1 MERTDVSQRS
11 SFWAIAAFIVI
22 LMIASLF
29 RFPQL
34 DRRPLHGDEAN
45 QAVKTGALYDRGYYE
60 YDPFEHHG
68 PTLYYLELP
77 FLWLSGAKDF
87 ADSTIVPYRLLT
99 VIGGIVLIALLWLLR
114 DLIGTGAVLWTALL
128 MAVSHGMVY
137 YSRYYVQ
144 EMLLICFV
152 QAAFS
157 FGWLYFKKPSRWR
170 AVLFGI
176 ALGLIHATKET
187 CILMVFSA
195 IVAGAVALWLYRR
208 SVTQSFSELSRQF
221 FTRTRTI
228 ELLIVV
234 ASALV
239 VSVVFFTSFFSH
251 ARGPLDSIL
260 TYTHYLHRAEGAGSS
275 GIHDKPWHYY
285 IQLLTYFHRQAGP
298 RWSEGFTL
306 FLALVA
312 SCGILFTRLFA
323 RKKEDTT
330 AQHRFAPFLLV
341 YGLLLLALFSAIPY
355 KTPWNV
361 LPAYHG
367 LLLLAGVGAARICTA
382 RFGRVVQALLCLILL
397 GGAAHMGWQ
406 SYQGNYIYDADT
418 RNPYVYAHPSRAIYK
433 LVDRV
438 HHIAAVAPE
447 GKDMRINLIQ
457 PEGDYWPLPWYLKE
471 YSQIG
476 WWTQMPEQLDA
487 PLVLAPAAL
496 HDLVEEHLQD
506 DYFVEFQA
514 LRPSVLFH
522 VWIRQDLWDAFMDTR
537 R

>member
-1 MERTDVSQRS
+1 MYQRS
-11 SFWAIAAFIVI
+11 SLWALSAFIVI
-22 LMIASLF
+22 LIIAALF

-45 QAVKTGALYDRGYYE
+45 QAVKTGALYDRGFYE

-68 PTLYYLELP
+68 PTLYYMELP
-77 FLWLSGAKDF
+77 FLWLSGAGDF
-87 ADSTIVPYRLLT
+87 ADSTIIPYRLLI
-99 VIGGIVLIALLWLLR
+99 VFGGMILIALLWFLR
-114 DLIGTGAVLWTALL
+114 DLIGTKAVLWAALL

-157 FGWLYFKKPSRWR
+157 FGWLYFKKPTILR
-170 AVLFGI
+170 AILFGI

-195 IVAGAVALWLYRR
+195 LVAMAVCLWLYRR
-208 SVTQSFSELSRQF
+208 SVSQSFSEMARGF
-221 FTRTRTI
+221 FTRSRNI
-228 ELLIVV
+228 EILLIIL
-234 ASALV
+234 SALA
-239 VSVVFFTSFFSH
+239 VSILFFTSFFSH

-275 GIHDKPWHYY
+275 GIHDKPWYY
-285 IQLLTYFHRQAGP
+285 YLTLLSYFHRQAGP

-312 SCGILFTRLFA
+312 SCGILFANSFSRE
-323 RKKEDTT
+323 KNKPDKEK
-330 AQHRFAPFLLV
+330 AQRWFHPFLMVYALV
-341 YGLLLLALFSAIPY
+341 LLALFSAIPY

-367 LLLLAGVGAARICTA
+367 LLLLAGVGAAQITTA
-382 RFGRVVQALLCLILL
+382 RFGRIVQALLCLVLL

-406 SYQGNYIYDADT
+406 SYQGNFIYDADT

-433 LVDRV
+433 LVDRI

-447 GKDMRINLIQ
+447 GRDMHINLIQ
-457 PEGDYWPLPWYLKE
+457 PEGDYWPLPWYLKK
-471 YSQIG
+471 YSKVG
-476 WWTQMPEQLDA
+476 WWTHLPDPLDA

-496 HDLVEEHLQD
+496 HDLVEEQLKD

-522 VWIRQDLWDAFMDTR
+522 VWIRRDLWDAFMETR